1 MTDASAPTLRG
12 LDLEAHLC
20 TPAIRQRYVTTMFE
34 MIAPKYDR
42 FTRAFSFGMDVAWK
56 NELLGRLRPT
66 LRTDAQVLDLACGT
80 GDLAAS
86 LARLVPDGRVRGID
100 AAPTMIGCAR
110 ERGQDVGN
118 LRFDVGDMMALEV
131 PDSSQDV
138 VTIGYGLRNVPD
150 HRVALREIH
159 RVLKPGGVL
168 ANLDFA
174 LPEPGAWR
182 WLFLRYL
189 KTMGDAYGW
198 LWHGEPAVYGYI
210 SRSIAHFI
218 TIRQLAAD
226 LVASGFAIEYES
238 PKLNGGVCLHV
249 ARKTMSGVRSPG
261 SGVGLAEVSG

>member
-1 MTDASAPTLRG
+1 MNDPATPTLRG
-12 LDLEAHLC
+12 LDLETHLT
-20 TPAIRQRYVTTMFE
+20 TPAIRQHYVTTMFE
-34 MIAPKYDR
+34 MIAPTYDR

-56 NELLGRLRPT
+56 NELLGHLRPM
-66 LRTDAQVLDLACGT
+66 LRTDARVLDLACGT
-80 GDLAAS
+80 GDLAAA
-86 LARLVPDGRVRGID
+86 LARLVPDGRVQGID
-100 AAPTMIGCAR
+100 AAPTMIHCAR
-110 ERGQDVGN
+110 ERGQEIGN
-118 LRFDVGDMMALEV
+118 LRFDVGDMMRLDVTDA
-131 PDSSQDV
+131 SQDV

-150 HRVALREIH
+150 HRVALCEIH

-189 KTMGDAYGW
+189 KTMGDLYGW

-210 SRSIAHFI
+210 SRSIAHFV

-226 LVASGFAIEYES
+226 LDAAGFTTTYES

-249 ARKTMSGVRSPG
+249 AHKR
-261 SGVGLAEVSG
+261 

>member
-1 MTDASAPTLRG
+1 MTDSSAPTLRG
-12 LDLEAHLC
+12 LDMEAHLS

-56 NELLGRLRPT
+56 NELLAQLRPT
-66 LRTDAQVLDLACGT
+66 LRTDARVLDLACGT
-80 GDLAAS
+80 GDLAAA
-86 LARLVPDGRVRGID
+86 LARLVPDGRVHGVD
-100 AAPTMIGCAR
+100 AAPTMISCAK
-110 ERGQDVGN
+110 ERGLGITN
-118 LRFDVGDMMALEV
+118 LRFAVGDMMCLDV
-131 PDSSQDV
+131 PDASQDV

-159 RVLKPGGVL
+159 RVLKPGGTL

-189 KTMGDAYGW
+189 KTMGDVYGW
-198 LWHGEPAVYGYI
+198 LWHGEPEVYGYI
-210 SRSIAHFI
+210 SRSIAHFV
-218 TIRQLAAD
+218 TLKQLAAD
-226 LVASGFAIEYES
+226 MTATGFTVSYES

-249 ARKTMSGVRSPG
+249 ARKN
-261 SGVGLAEVSG
+261 